1 MSSIAVLKYL
11 GNDTWLYRGAYGVA
25 LINAGDQPALN
36 ALAKEGANAVATVSA
51 RMVDGA
57 LTIEEVHDV
66 ATTAADGRMQELPGD
81 AAKFL
86 IGALA
91 GAVFTHPVV
100 ALGAGLAY
108 GEAVEKLLPPNP
120 NANLDY
126 AHEFNFEGS
135 PYFQESN
142 VLKVPSESA
151 MPSEQHR
158 TALRDQFRRS
168 EAEYTN
174 SLGPD
179 GQPWGTPTRVAPNAT
194 TEWTRSPQPG
204 QWLHTTRV
212 QGGDDSETRITKSID
227 PARWQV
233 VSEQVHERALGV
245 ERLVSTTDTMSGQG
259 WTLDRS
265 SGQMQ
270 PFTLDEEAAAQA
282 RMAPAVQNHRALDNQ
297 QLQQCHR
304 NEAEQMEQSM
314 HSVYALATGQA
325 SRPGSHAD
333 AGEAHADPLQR
344 DQAIEA
350 GMGTFRR
357 ATAELLSARE
367 VMRERGM
374 DLPEVNDVPDFS
386 HHRTQAPVQMPNSQ
400 TQAQP
405 QPQTAELTEQQQRHQ
420 QMAQNQLGPLL
431 REHGH
436 SDEQIQR
443 VSAAAVSHAQQYAHR
458 GPVHSF
464 LLSRDGTSVAVLQ
477 ESAPMSEFS
486 VQEAQRQSPEQ
497 HLERAHAMAQQQE
510 LGRADIRREQ
520 EHAQL
525 ETAQRSM
532 A

>member
-1 MSSIAVLKYL
+1 MAGISIFKYL
-11 GNDTWLYRGAYGVA
+11 GNGNWLYKGEQGAGIVTSA
-25 LINAGDQPALN
+25 EQPAIN
-36 ALAKEGANAVATVSA
+36 ALAKEGGIALAETSATLADKAVTVQDVKGI
-51 RMVDGA
+51 VDQASKGQPKEAIGAASKFAMAAGFGA
-57 LTIEEVHDV
+57 LFVN
-66 ATTAADGRMQELPGD
+66 P
-81 AAKFL
+81 
-86 IGALA
+86 IGGLVA
-91 GAVFTHPVV
+91 GAVYGG
-100 ALGAGLAY
+100 ALD
-108 GEAVEKLLPPNP
+108 KLKRNP

-405 QPQTAELTEQQQRHQ
+405 QPQTAELAEQQQRHQ

>member
-1 MSSIAVLKYL
+1 MAGISIFKYL
-11 GNDTWLYRGAYGVA
+11 GNGNWLYKGEQGAGIVTSA
-25 LINAGDQPALN
+25 EQPAIN
-36 ALAKEGANAVATVSA
+36 ALAKEGGIALAETSATLADKAVTVQDVKGI
-51 RMVDGA
+51 VDQASKGQPKEAIGAASKFAMAAGFGA
-57 LTIEEVHDV
+57 LFVN
-66 ATTAADGRMQELPGD
+66 P
-81 AAKFL
+81 
-86 IGALA
+86 IGGLVA
-91 GAVFTHPVV
+91 GAVYGG
-100 ALGAGLAY
+100 ALD
-108 GEAVEKLLPPNP
+108 KLKRNP

-282 RMAPAVQNHRALDNQ
+282 RMAPAVQNHRALNNE

-304 NEAEQMEQSM
+304 YEAEQMVQSM
-314 HSVYALATGQA
+314 HGVYALATGQA
-325 SRPGSHAD
+325 SRPDSHASID
-333 AGEAHADPLQR
+333 QAHVDPQQR

-374 DLPEVNDVPDFS
+374 VLPEVTDVPDFS
-386 HHRTQAPVQMPNSQ
+386 RHRTQASAQMPNPQ
-400 TQAQP
+400 TQTQIP
-405 QPQTAELTEQQQRHQ
+405 ELTEQQQRHQ
-420 QMAQNQLGPLL
+420 QMAQHQLGPLL

-436 SDEQIQR
+436 SDEQIER
-443 VSAAAVSHAQQYAHR
+443 VSAAAVSHAQQFAHR
-458 GPVHSF
+458 GPVHRL
-464 LLSRDGTSVAVLQ
+464 LLSRDRSSVAVLQ

-497 HLERAHAMAQQQE
+497 HLERAHAMAH
-510 LGRADIRREQ
+510 EQ
-520 EHAQL
+520 GLERGQPPMVQVHAAH
-525 ETAQRSM
+525 EVDAPAMTRS
-532 A
+532 

>member
-25 LINAGDQPALN
+25 LLNAGDQPALN

-66 ATTAADGRMQELPGD
+66 ATTAADGRVQELPGD
-81 AAKFL
+81 AAKFF

-135 PYFQESN
+135 PYFQKSN
-142 VLKVPSESA
+142 VLKEPAEGDTSSES
-151 MPSEQHR
+151 SR
-158 TALRDQFRRS
+158 TALREQFRRS
-168 EAEYTN
+168 ETQYAN

-212 QGGDDSETRITKSID
+212 QSGEGTETRITKSVD

-233 VSEQVHERALGV
+233 VREQVHERAHGV

-259 WTLDRS
+259 WTLDRT

-282 RMAPAVQNHRALDNQ
+282 RMAPAAQNHRALNNE

-304 NEAEQMEQSM
+304 QEAEQMVQSM

-325 SRPGSHAD
+325 SRPDSHA
-333 AGEAHADPLQR
+333 GIVEAHADSQQR

-357 ATAELLSARE
+357 ATAELLGARE

-374 DLPEVNDVPDFS
+374 AVPEVSDVPDFS
-386 HHRTQAPVQMPNSQ
+386 RHRTQASAQRLHPQ
-400 TQAQP
+400 TQAQIP
-405 QPQTAELTEQQQRHQ
+405 ELTEQQQRHQ

-436 SDEQIQR
+436 SDEQIDR
-443 VSAAAVSHAQQYAHR
+443 VSAAAVSHAQRFAHR
-458 GPVHSF
+458 GPVHRF
-464 LLSRDGTSVAVLQ
+464 LLSRDGASVAVLQ

-497 HLERAHAMAQQQE
+497 HLGRAHAMVQE
-510 LGRADIRREQ
+510 QGLERGQPPMVQA
-520 EHAQL
+520 HAAH
-525 ETAQRSM
+525 EVHAPTMARS
-532 A
+532 